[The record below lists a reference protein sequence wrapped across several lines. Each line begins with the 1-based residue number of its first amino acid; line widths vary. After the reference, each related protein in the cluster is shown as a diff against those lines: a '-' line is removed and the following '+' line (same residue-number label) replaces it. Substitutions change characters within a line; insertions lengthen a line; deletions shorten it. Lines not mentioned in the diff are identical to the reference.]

1 MKKHIFAALGII
13 CIILG
18 SIGIVTPVLPT
29 TPFML
34 LAAYLFARSSP
45 KMYKFL
51 LENKVFGKYI
61 SDYINNKPIPIK
73 TKAFSIFFV
82 WFGIGL
88 TFYFADF
95 SAWVLGL
102 LIFIGTAVS
111 VHIALLGKFTLM
123 KRKTPQKSTASH
135 AES

>member
-13 CIILG
+13 CIVLG

-73 TKAFSIFFV
+73 TKVFSIFFV
-82 WFGIGL
+82 WFGL
-88 TFYFADF
+88 SCTFYFADLPT
-95 SAWVLGL
+95 WVIVL
-102 LIFIGTAVS
+102 LVFIGVAVS
-111 VHIALLGKFTLM
+111 THIALLGKFNLM
-123 KRKTPQKSTASH
+123 KRKTP
-135 AES
+135 